1 MSGGI
6 FEAAPDRPADVAR
19 TLGVARVAAGRL
31 AQASL
36 LGAGAIGASIA
47 LMGTSA
53 WLISRAALH
62 PSEASLTLAIVGVQ
76 FFGLS
81 RGFLRYGERLV
92 GHDAALRVLTD
103 LRVRVYDRLEAIA
116 PAGLPLFRRGDL
128 VARVVDDVDSLQ
140 DVVLR
145 VIQPF
150 AVACVVGAATVAV
163 MWVLLPGAGA
173 VLLVALVVSATLVP
187 WLTGRLAKREESKQA
202 SVRGEL
208 SAAVVDLI
216 EGAPELTV
224 MGGTGEQVER
234 IATADRRLRA
244 TARKGAGT
252 AGIGLGLTTA
262 LAGLASWGALT
273 LGVRATHGGHLD
285 GALLAVLALVPLAA
299 FELVAP
305 LPAAT
310 QALQRSRTAAGRVFA
325 ATDAPAPVEEP
336 DDAPLPL
343 PGEVPGPHTLSLR
356 SVWAGYPGTD
366 RPVLRGVDLD
376 LTPGRRVALVGQSG
390 AGKSTLADL
399 LVRFLPVD
407 AGEATLDGV
416 PLERLASDDVRR
428 VVGLVEQSPH
438 LFATSLA
445 ENLRVGRRSASDEEL
460 TEALERVGL
469 GDWLAGLPAG
479 LATHVGR
486 AGARLSGGQR
496 QRVAVARAL
505 LAGFSILILD
515 EPAEH
520 LDPQGADA
528 ITADLLA
535 LTEGHSTL
543 FITHR
548 LMGLDQVDE
557 IMVLD
562 GGRVVEHGT
571 HADLVTAG
579 GRYAGLWWDELMND
593 ETALDPRSTTPV
605 TPEGRAAV
613 LDDPNEADL
622 NEEVDLN
629 EAVLNEG
636 SDTP

>member
-6 FEAAPDRPADVAR
+6 FEAAQDRPADVAR

-116 PAGLPLFRRGDL
+116 PTGLPLFRRGDL

-202 SVRGEL
+202 SARGEL

-252 AGIGLGLTTA
+252 TGIGLGLTTA

-325 ATDAPAPVEEP
+325 ASDAPAPVEEP
-336 DDAPLPL
+336 DAPLPL

-390 AGKSTLADL
+390 AGKSTLADV

-416 PLERLASDDVRR
+416 PLDRLASDDVRR

-505 LAGFSILILD
+505 LARFSILILD

-613 LDDPNEADL
+613 LDDPKEADL

>member
-1 MSGGI
+1 MSATVYEPG
-6 FEAAPDRPADVAR
+6 ADRPATVGR
-19 TLGVARVAAGRL
+19 TLGVARVARVRL
-31 AQASL
+31 AQASV

-76 FFGLS
+76 VFGLS

-92 GHDAALRVLTD
+92 GHDAALRVLAD
-103 LRVRVYDRLEAIA
+103 LRLRVYGRLEAIA

-128 VARVVDDVDSLQ
+128 VSRVVDDVDSLQ

-150 AVACVVGAATVAV
+150 AVACLVGAGTVAV
-163 MWVLLPGAGA
+163 VWMLLPGAGA
-173 VLLVALVVSATLVP
+173 VLLVALVVSATAVP
-187 WLTGRLAKREESKQA
+187 WLTGRLARREESKQA
-202 SVRGEL
+202 SARGEL
-208 SAAVVDLI
+208 GAAVVDLI

-234 IATADRRLRA
+234 IARADRRLRA
-244 TARKGAGT
+244 TARHGAGT
-252 AGIGLGLTTA
+252 TGIGLGLTTA
-262 LAGLASWGALT
+262 LAGLASWGALA

-325 ATDAPAPVEEP
+325 ATDAPAPVDEP
-336 DDAPLPL
+336 DTPLPL
-343 PGEVPGPHTLSLR
+343 PGAVPGAHALRLR

-376 LTPGRRVALVGQSG
+376 LAPGRRVAVVGPSG
-390 AGKSTLADL
+390 AGKSTLADVV
-399 LVRFLPVD
+399 VRFLPVD
-407 AGEATLDGV
+407 GGEATLDGV
-416 PLERLASDDVRR
+416 SLDRFCSDDVRR
-428 VVGLVEQSPH
+428 VVGLVEQRPH
-438 LFATSLA
+438 LFDTTLA
-445 ENLRVGRRSASDEEL
+445 ENLRVGRRSAGDDEL
-460 TEALERVGL
+460 VDVLARVGL

-479 LATHVGR
+479 LATRVGP
-486 AGARLSGGQR
+486 AGSRLSGGQR

-505 LAGFSILILD
+505 LADFSILVLD

-520 LDPQGADA
+520 LDPAAADSL
-528 ITADLLA
+528 TADLLA

-548 LMGLDQVDE
+548 LSGLDRVDE
-557 IMVLD
+557 IVLLEE
-562 GGRVVEHGT
+562 GRVIERGT
-571 HADLVTAG
+571 HTDLVTAG

-593 ETALDPRSTTPV
+593 GPDPTPASPPALGS
-605 TPEGRAAV
+605 V
-613 LDDPNEADL
+613 LD
-622 NEEVDLN
+622 

>member
-1 MSGGI
+1 MSGTV
-6 FEAAPDRPADVAR
+6 FEPTVDRPAPIGR
-19 TLGVARVAAGRL
+19 TLGIARVAAGRL
-31 AQASL
+31 AQASA

-103 LRVRVYDRLEAIA
+103 LRVRVYRRLEAIA

-140 DVVLR
+140 DVVFR
-145 VIQPF
+145 VVQPF
-150 AVACVVGAATVAV
+150 AVACVVGAGTVAV
-163 MWVLLPGAGA
+163 MWILLPGAGA
-173 VLLVALVVSATLVP
+173 VLLVALLSSATLVP
-187 WLTGRLAKREESKQA
+187 WLTGRLATREESKQA
-202 SVRGEL
+202 SARGEL
-208 SAAVVDLI
+208 GAAVLDLI

-224 MGGTGEQVER
+224 MGGTGEQVAR
-234 IATADRRLRA
+234 IAAADRRLRA

-262 LAGLASWGALT
+262 LAGLASWGALA
-273 LGVRATHGGHLD
+273 LGVRATHAGHLD

-325 ATDAPAPVEEP
+325 ATDSPTPVGEP
-336 DDAPLPL
+336 DTPLPL
-343 PGEVPGPHTLSLR
+343 PGAVPGPHTLRLR
-356 SVWAGYPGTD
+356 SVWAGYPGTE
-366 RPVLRGVDLD
+366 RSVLRGVDLD
-376 LTPGRRVALVGQSG
+376 LAPGRRVALVGQSG
-390 AGKSTLADL
+390 AGKSTLADV

-416 PLERLASDDVRR
+416 PLDRLSSDEVRR

-438 LFATSLA
+438 LFATTLA
-445 ENLRVGRRSASDEEL
+445 ENLRVGRRSAGDDELVEVL
-460 TEALERVGL
+460 ARVGL
-469 GDWLAGLPAG
+469 GDWLAGLPDG
-479 LATHVGR
+479 LATRVGP
-486 AGARLSGGQR
+486 AGARISGGQR
-496 QRVAVARAL
+496 QRVAIARAL
-505 LAGFSILILD
+505 LADFSVLILD

-520 LDPQGADA
+520 LDPEAADA
-528 ITADLLA
+528 LTADLLA
-535 LTEGHSTL
+535 LTEGRSTL

-548 LMGLDQVDE
+548 LVGLDQIDE
-557 IMVLD
+557 IIVLD
-562 GGRVVEHGT
+562 EGRVVERGT
-571 HADLVTAG
+571 HRDLLTTG

-593 ETALDPRSTTPV
+593 RRALEPRPATPAST
-605 TPEGRAAV
+605 ERLASI
-613 LDDPNEADL
+613 LDAT
-622 NEEVDLN
+622 
-629 EAVLNEG
+629 VLNEG